1 LGIIVFCPGKR
12 TSPGDRRPNATFA
25 VADGDEMFHW
35 LATIRSAEFRP
46 MGWNRDNV
54 TADDVGA
61 RRAVNTRR
69 RSHRLALLTFTA
81 FLVSATVAGVTAHAG
96 TTGTELSDQQ
106 RAVSAIAIQ
115 NGDRRFL
122 MLDKSRGELLLF
134 VDGQPVFQGAALV
147 GESRADEIPPYLFNK
162 PFSVPAKL
170 AEKVTPAGLY
180 TVRREAD
187 PHYGTIFTINEIKGT
202 DWDITIHRI
211 AIVPGERRPE
221 RIRSPDAAGR
231 HITNGCINVERETI
245 GFLERNVTGPRTSL
259 YILPEDPG
267 RIPVLFG
274 RRPVA
279 AVSSR

>member
-1 LGIIVFCPGKR
+1 
-12 TSPGDRRPNATFA
+12 
-25 VADGDEMFHW
+25 
-35 LATIRSAEFRP
+35 

-54 TADDVGA
+54 TADDIGA
-61 RRAVNTRR
+61 RRAVDTRR
-69 RSHRLALLTFTA
+69 RSHRLAVLTFTA
-81 FLVSATVAGVTAHAG
+81 FLVSATVAELTAHAG
-96 TTGTELSDQQ
+96 TTGTQLSDQQ

-187 PHYGTIFTINEIKGT
+187 PHFGTIFTINEIKGA
-202 DWDITIHRI
+202 DWDITIHRV

-221 RIRSPDAAGR
+221 RIRSPNAADR
-231 HITNGCINVERETI
+231 HITNGCVNVERETI

>member
-1 LGIIVFCPGKR
+1 M
-12 TSPGDRRPNATFA
+12 
-25 VADGDEMFHW
+25 E
-35 LATIRSAEFRP
+35 
-46 MGWNRDNV
+46 WNRDNV

-61 RRAVNTRR
+61 RPAVDRRR
-69 RSHRLALLTFTA
+69 RSHRLAALTFTA
-81 FLVSATVAGVTAHAG
+81 FLVSATVAGLTAHAG
-96 TTGTELSDQQ
+96 TTGTPGSPGPQLSDQQ

-147 GESRADEIPPYLFNK
+147 GESRADEIPPYLFTK
-162 PFSVPAKL
+162 PFSVPAVL

-187 PHYGTIFTINEIKGT
+187 PHYGTIFTINEIRGPN
-202 DWDITIHRI
+202 WDITIHRV
-211 AIVPGERRPE
+211 ALVPGEHRPE
-221 RIRSPDAAGR
+221 RIRSPNAADR
-231 HITNGCINVERETI
+231 HITNGCVNVERETI

>member
-1 LGIIVFCPGKR
+1 
-12 TSPGDRRPNATFA
+12 
-25 VADGDEMFHW
+25 
-35 LATIRSAEFRP
+35 

-54 TADDVGA
+54 TANDVGA
-61 RRAVNTRR
+61 RRTADMRR
-69 RSHRLALLTFTA
+69 RSHRLAALTFTA
-81 FLVSATVAGVTAHAG
+81 FVVSATFGGLTAHAG
-96 TTGTELSDQQ
+96 TTGTPGSLGPQLSDQQ

-162 PFSVPAKL
+162 SFSVPAKL

-187 PHYGTIFTINEIKGT
+187 AHFGTIFTINEIRGS
-202 DWDITIHRI
+202 DWDITIHRV
-211 AIVPGERRPE
+211 AIVPGEHRPE
-221 RIRSPDAAGR
+221 RIRSPNAADR
-231 HITNGCINVERETI
+231 HITNGCVNVERETI

-267 RIPVLFG
+267 RISVLFG
-274 RRPVA
+274 QHPA
-279 AVSSR
+279 AATSSR

>member
-1 LGIIVFCPGKR
+1 
-12 TSPGDRRPNATFA
+12 
-25 VADGDEMFHW
+25 
-35 LATIRSAEFRP
+35 
-46 MGWNRDNV
+46 MGWSLYNV
-54 TADDVGA
+54 TADEVGA
-61 RRAVNTRR
+61 RRAVDTRR
-69 RSHRLALLTFTA
+69 RSHRLAALTFTA
-81 FLVSATVAGVTAHAG
+81 FLVSVTVAGFSAHAG
-96 TTGTELSDQQ
+96 TPGTPGPELSDQQ

-115 NGDRRFL
+115 NGDRQFL

-134 VDGQPVFQGAALV
+134 VDGQPVFEGAALV
-147 GESRADEIPPYLFNK
+147 GESGADEIPPYLFNK
-162 PFSVPAKL
+162 SFSGPAKL

-202 DWDITIHRI
+202 DWDITIHRV
-211 AIVPGERRPE
+211 AIVPGEHRPE
-221 RIRSPDAAGR
+221 RIRSPNAAGR

-245 GFLERNVTGPRTSL
+245 GFLERYVTGPRTSL

>member
-1 LGIIVFCPGKR
+1 
-12 TSPGDRRPNATFA
+12 
-25 VADGDEMFHW
+25 
-35 LATIRSAEFRP
+35 
-46 MGWNRDNV
+46 MGWNRYNV

-61 RRAVNTRR
+61 RRAVDTRHRSPR
-69 RSHRLALLTFTA
+69 RPALTFTA
-81 FLVSATVAGVTAHAG
+81 FLVSATVGGLTAHAG
-96 TTGTELSDQQ
+96 TTGMLGSPGPELSDQQ

-115 NGDRRFL
+115 NGDRQFL

-134 VDGQPVFQGAALV
+134 VDGQPVFEGAALV
-147 GESRADEIPPYLFNK
+147 GESGADEIPPYLFNK
-162 PFSVPAKL
+162 SFSVPAKL

-202 DWDITIHRI
+202 DWDITIHRV
-211 AIVPGERRPE
+211 AIVPGEHRPE
-221 RIRSPDAAGR
+221 RIRSPNAAGR

-245 GFLERNVTGPRTSL
+245 RFLERYVTGPRTSL